1 MKVITLCGSMRYSDQ
16 MKKIARDLEGDE
28 GYCVLQPVY
37 KYQKKIDEFAELQN
51 IYASHNK
58 KIEISDAIYVVNID
72 GYIGEATKNEI
83 AFAKSKGKEIIYHE
97 PIKG

>member
-1 MKVITLCGSMRYSDQ
+1 MKVVTICGSMRYDDQ
-16 MKKIARDLEGDE
+16 MKKIARELETQK

-37 KYQKKIDEFAELQN
+37 NDQRKTDSFAELEN

-58 KIEISDAIYVVNID
+58 KIELADAIYVVNIN

-83 AFAKSKGKEIIYHE
+83 AFAKSNNKEIIYHE
-97 PIKG
+97 KTK

>member
-1 MKVITLCGSMRYSDQ
+1 MKVVTICGSMRYAEQ
-16 MKKIARDLEGDE
+16 MKKVARELETQK

-37 KYQKKIDEFAELQN
+37 NDQKKTDSFLELEN

-58 KIEISDAIYVVNID
+58 KIELADAIYVINVG

-83 AFAKSKGKEIIYHE
+83 AFAKTNGKEVIYHE
-97 PIKG
+97 PIEK

>member
-1 MKVITLCGSMRYSDQ
+1 MKVVTICGSMRYTDQ
-16 MKKIARDLEGDE
+16 MKKIARELETQK

-37 KYQKKIDEFAELQN
+37 NDQKKTDSFAELEN

-58 KIEISDAIYVVNID
+58 KIELADAIYVVNID

-83 AFAKSKGKEIIYHE
+83 VFAKSNGKEIMYYE
-97 PIKG
+97 PIIN